1 MPVRRIRGNQ
11 RSVTG
16 SITGADGNFIDFESL
31 LERDF
36 LVLTRFRYPAAKIEE
51 QPLKL
56 SYVTALGRKSH
67 YTPDFL
73 VEYDRGPAE
82 LVEVK
87 PAKILVENRE
97 EFRDRFA
104 AATEFAESKGWQ
116 FVIRSE
122 IDIRVPMLRNAHFLI
137 HYQSLKPK
145 PELCA
150 RLLQVIK
157 NGPLPVGDLISGA
170 IRDVS
175 ERYTAIPQV
184 WHLLATGTLDADL
197 NVPLNQASVVWVQAR

>member
-16 SITGADGNFIDFESL
+16 AITGADGNFIDFESL

-36 LVLTRFRYPAAKIEE
+36 LVLTRFRHPAAKIEE

-87 PAKILVENRE
+87 PAKILVEKRE
-97 EFRDRFA
+97 EFRDRFV

-157 NGPLPVGDLISGA
+157 NGPLPVGDLISGT

-184 WHLLATGTLDADL
+184 WHLLATGALDADL

>member
-16 SITGADGNFIDFESL
+16 AITGADGNFIDFESL

-36 LVLTRFRYPAAKIEE
+36 LVLTRFRYPTAKIEE
-51 QPLKL
+51 QPLRVP
-56 SYVTALGRKSH
+56 YVSALGRKSH

-73 VEYDRGPAE
+73 VEYDRGLPE
-82 LVEVK
+82 LIEVK
-87 PAKILVENRE
+87 PAKMLIEKRD

-104 AATEFAESKGWQ
+104 AAAEFAEEKGWQ
-116 FVIRSE
+116 FIIRSE

-137 HYQSLKPK
+137 HYQALKPK
-145 PELCA
+145 PELCT

-157 NGPLPVGDLISGA
+157 DNPIPVSELISIA
-170 IRDVS
+170 IRDAS
-175 ERYTAIPQV
+175 ERYAAIPQV
-184 WHLLATGTLDADL
+184 WHMLATGILDADL
-197 NVPLNQASVVWVQAR
+197 NAPLNQASLVWVQAR